1 MNVMTAPGAKELVLV
16 REFKAPRERVFA
28 AWTDPLQA
36 ALWWVP
42 RDFVPLSCTM
52 DVRVGGAWH
61 RRMRSPNG
69 GLVVKFGVYREVV
82 RFERLVFT
90 YITEGADGTMDPET
104 LVALTFVDLG
114 ERSTRFTL
122 WHTGFETE
130 ASRDDHRGGWTGALE
145 RHEAWLEKASRT
157 IESST
162 TEERIKP

>member
-1 MNVMTAPGAKELVLV
+1 MNVMTAPGAKELILL
-16 REFKAPRERVFA
+16 REFKAPRERVYE
-28 AWTDPLQA
+28 AWADPRQA

-61 RRMRSPNG
+61 RRMRSPSG
-69 GLVVKFGVYREVV
+69 GLIVKFGLYREVV
-82 RFERLVFT
+82 PPERLVFT

-114 ERSTRFTL
+114 PRLTRFTL

-130 ASRDDHRGGWTGALE
+130 TSRDNHRGGWTGALE
-145 RHEAWLEKASRT
+145 RHAVWLEKGSRT

-162 TEERIKP
+162 TEERREP